1 MNTNLVEPKN
11 WIVGLRLLRS
21 RNESIPELLRTALTS
36 TFDEEEIARSIAPAG
51 VVTTGVGSSA
61 AHARFLASVLDELGV
76 PARFAPL
83 TTFLEPPAAAAAART
98 LVVFS
103 QGLSSNAR
111 LAIRSAPSWHSVW
124 VATATGSD
132 VVGDEGPPGGDAAAR
147 RLALEDAIA
156 AGVHLLTYPG
166 ANEYGTLLRLIGP
179 MTGYAAA
186 LRFAVAASRVDSLLP
201 WRGVSAD
208 EVCRVVAGA
217 GDKLR
222 RQAGDLGA
230 QELEGSLAFLASGF
244 HAERLDNLRL
254 KFLEGT
260 LRPAPPILDLLDLA
274 HGPFQQMF
282 AGSATLVA
290 LARTDAAGEDA
301 LLARVSSMLEPRRH
315 RLVRL
320 TAELPGPLAVFEHEA
335 MMNELVL
342 RYVAERRIDPCNWPG
357 KGADAP
363 LYAFDGFVPDSAVSL
378 PATEEAVRPG
388 PPPAEE
394 IVIRTRRLE
403 ELSWPELEGF
413 LAPGGRTALLPLGS
427 IEQHGPHLPFAT
439 DAWIAGELA
448 RRLRFRLPETIE
460 LPVLA
465 LGCAAEH
472 LEFPGTLSL
481 GDDTLSAVLCD
492 LAANVSH
499 HGFARL
505 FVFSAHG
512 GNRDALA
519 KALPHMR
526 AAAGD
531 LEILAAPGLGAST
544 DLFHGASAR
553 HAVDPDASGHHA
565 GEFETSILLAI
576 APQHVRRPHFAPGLA
591 AGQRNLDELFYP
603 DLRINAPNGTVGDP
617 SGADGSRAEAYL
629 EAWVES
635 LLEIY
640 RREENWN
647 QTKGRKN
654 A

>member
-1 MNTNLVEPKN
+1 MGTNHVTPRD
-11 WIVGLRLLRS
+11 WIAGLELLRS
-21 RNESIPELLRTALTS
+21 RNAAIAGLLRIALTS
-36 TFDEEEIARSIAPAG
+36 TIDQAEIARSIAPGG

-76 PARFAPL
+76 PARFVPL
-83 TTFLEPPAAAAAART
+83 TTFLEPPAAAGRT
-98 LVVFS
+98 LVLFS
-103 QGLSSNAR
+103 QGLSPNAR
-111 LAIRSAPSWHSVW
+111 LALRSASSWHSVW
-124 VATATGSD
+124 LATAAGD
-132 VVGDEGPPGGDAAAR
+132 DPVGDEGPPGGDAAAR
-147 RLALEDAIA
+147 RLALEDAID
-156 AGVHLLTYPG
+156 AGVHLLRYPG

-179 MTGYAAA
+179 MTGYASA
-186 LRFAVAASRVDSLLP
+186 LRFALAASRIDSLLP

-217 GDKLR
+217 GEKLR

-230 QELEGSLAFLASGF
+230 QELEGSLVLLASGS
-244 HAERLDNLRL
+244 HTERLDNLRL

-282 AGSATLVA
+282 TGSATLIA
-290 LARTDAAGEDA
+290 LARRDAAGEDD

-342 RYVAERRIDPCNWPG
+342 RHVAERRIDPRSWPG

-363 LYAFDGFVPDSAVSL
+363 LYAFDGSVSDSSVTR
-378 PATEEAVRPG
+378 PATEEAQPG
-388 PPPAEE
+388 PSPAEG

-413 LAPGGRTALLPLGS
+413 LAPGGRTAILPLGS

-448 RRLRFRLPETIE
+448 RRLRSRLPETIE

-465 LGCAAEH
+465 LGCASEH
-472 LEFPGTLSL
+472 LQFPGTLSL
-481 GDDTLSAVLCD
+481 GDDTLAAVLCD
-492 LAANVSH
+492 LAANVSR

-519 KALPHMR
+519 KAIPRMR
-526 AAAGD
+526 EAAGD
-531 LEILAAPGLGAST
+531 LDILAAPGLGAST

-553 HAVDPDASGHHA
+553 RDVSPDASGHHA

-576 APQHVRRPHFAPGLA
+576 APQHVRRHHFAPGLA

-603 DLRINAPNGTVGDP
+603 DLRANAPNGTVGDP
-617 SGADGSRAEAYL
+617 SDADGSRAEAYL

-640 RREENWN
+640 RRDDNWN
-647 QTKGRKN
+647 QAKGRKN

>member
-1 MNTNLVEPKN
+1 MSTNHVTPRD
-11 WIVGLRLLRS
+11 WIAGLELLRS
-21 RNESIPELLRTALTS
+21 RSAAIPELLRIALTS
-36 TFDEEEIARSIAPAG
+36 TVDQAEIARSIAPAG

-61 AHARFLASVLDELGV
+61 AHARFLASVLNELEV

-83 TTFLEPPAAAAAART
+83 TTFLEPPAAAAASLT

-111 LAIRSAPSWHSVW
+111 LALQNTACWHSVW
-124 VATATGSD
+124 LATATGSE
-132 VVGDEGPPGGDAAAR
+132 VVGDEGPPGGDDAAR
-147 RLALEDAIA
+147 RLAFEDAIA
-156 AGVHLLTYPG
+156 AGVHVLPYPG

-186 LRFAVAASRVDSLLP
+186 LRFAAAASRNDSGLP
-201 WRGVSAD
+201 WRDVAAD

-230 QELEGSLAFLASGF
+230 EALEANLVLLASGS
-244 HAERLDNLRL
+244 HTERLDNLRL

-260 LRPAPPILDLLDLA
+260 LRPAPPILDVLDLA

-282 AGSATLVA
+282 TSSATLIA
-290 LARTDAAGEDA
+290 LARADAAGEDD
-301 LLARVSSMLEPRRH
+301 LLARVASMLEPRRH

-342 RYVAERRIDPCNWPG
+342 RYVSERRIDPRDWPG
-357 KGADAP
+357 KGADVP
-363 LYAFDGFVPDSAVSL
+363 LYSFGASEAVSAAT
-378 PATEEAVRPG
+378 PRATEETVRPG
-388 PPPAEE
+388 GAPANEVE
-394 IVIRTRRLE
+394 IRTRRLE

-413 LAPGGRTALLPLGS
+413 LAPGGRTAILPLGS

-448 RRLRFRLPETIE
+448 RRLCSRLPETIE

-465 LGCAAEH
+465 LGCASEH

-481 GDDTLSAVLCD
+481 GDDTLAAVLCD
-492 LAANVSH
+492 LAANVSR
-499 HGFARL
+499 HGFSRL

-519 KALPHMR
+519 KALPQMR

-544 DLFHGASAR
+544 ELFHGASAQ
-553 HAVDPDASGHHA
+553 HAVSPDASGHHA

-576 APQHVRRPHFAPGLA
+576 APQHVRRLNLAPGLA

-603 DLRINAPNGTVGDP
+603 DLRANAPNGTVGDP
-617 SGADGSRAEAYL
+617 SGADGARAEAYL

-635 LLEIY
+635 ILEIY